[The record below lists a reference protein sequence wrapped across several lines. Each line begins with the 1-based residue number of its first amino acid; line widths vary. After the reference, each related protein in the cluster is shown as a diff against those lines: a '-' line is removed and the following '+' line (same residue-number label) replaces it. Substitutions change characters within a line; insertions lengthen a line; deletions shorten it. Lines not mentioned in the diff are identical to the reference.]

1 MINDVLDETGKI
13 MSFQKFQDTY
23 NIQTNFLTY
32 HGVITAISFYN
43 KKSNI
48 PINDLEKLNGPLI
61 PNIIKMF
68 MKSQKRSKDMYHI
81 LDSNLIKLK
90 CEEKWTEALSVILN
104 WKEMYRLP
112 FITTKS
118 SKLQWFQY
126 RIIHRILGTNSLL
139 YKINQKPNDKCSF
152 CLEEVETIEHIF

>member
-43 KKSNI
+43 KKSNML
-48 PINDLEKLNGPLI
+48 INDLEKLNRPLI

-90 CEEKWTEALSVILN
+90 CEEKWTEALNVILN

-112 FITTKS
+112 FITTKVQNYS
-118 SKLQWFQY
+118 GF
-126 RIIHRILGTNSLL
+126 N
-139 YKINQKPNDKCSF
+139 
-152 CLEEVETIEHIF
+152 IELFTEF